1 MEHIIHRST
10 PREFSIDIKGKH
22 YFGCDYIF
30 SNIYGASVF
39 SDEEPVDLCDIVH
52 EEELKAN
59 PENGDYSPKTL
70 EEFMAS
76 ENVLYDL
83 LSMPDC
89 RKEIDYTTQGSVI
102 SDGRGGVFI
111 RYSGDFSPICMHLSL
126 DGTLTL
132 NGQEDDFSELVF
144 EKDKRN
150 YVSLPET
157 LFGDEPSSVNENQS
171 PILLCLH
178 AQSIE
183 SNITEDGGYLKV
195 SYSIE
200 VNGITAEVTDFTL
213 TATPSQPYISEDI
226 QEKWI
231 SKEYS
236 PQ

>member
-1 MEHIIHRST
+1 MTQIIHRNS
-10 PREFSIDIKGKH
+10 PKEFSINIKGKH

-39 SDEEPVDLCDIVH
+39 ADEETDLHSFTQQD
-52 EEELKAN
+52 ETLKAN
-59 PENGDYSPKTL
+59 PENGDYSPETL

-76 ENVLYDL
+76 DNALYDL

-89 RKEIDYTTQGSVI
+89 KKEIDYTTTGSVI
-102 SDGRGGVFI
+102 SDGVGGVLI
-111 RYSGDFSPICMHLSL
+111 RYSGDFSPICMHLSR
-126 DGTLTL
+126 DGTFALS
-132 NGQEDDFSELVF
+132 GQEDDFSELVF
-144 EKDKRN
+144 EKGKRN

-171 PILLCLH
+171 PILLCLN

-226 QEKWI
+226 QDQWI